1 MSRPVQASRAVN
13 AFARRLG
20 ILALAGGTCVLAGC
34 LGDAQLE
41 EQTQAQA
48 EIDEAGDQYRTLI
61 SGVGVDSDPLTVAN
75 KLDQLGRSLQSI
87 KGTSSKQKQVATK
100 LAASIAAT
108 SGKLQAM
115 SLISMDLDLRAM
127 RARIA
132 LKADAAMIIA
142 AGAQVRMA
150 SDFSTP
156 NSEVNQTRAGFQQPH
171 QQIRGENSR
180 LEEQITQVSQQRD
193 RNNQQLD
200 QMTTDSAQ
208 LSRQA
213 NNVSAIDGYPLVEE
227 SSQIRAKMIPIKTT
241 IAEAEIQLA
250 GLQPELARKRT
261 MEENSQALIDATHR
275 AEGNIESIRAAVL
288 AAGQMGRERAQTQV
302 QELKTLLQ
310 TYGTMQ
316 SEQIEPLMETALR
329 NLNQAQRSG
338 SSKGE
343 RQIAAD
349 ASTLMGELHAIQA
362 SSDLEDARL
371 YTALANT
378 SSITGVDAS
387 EWTNLATEASTAA
400 EASIAEARS
409 AYETALEKLTMING
423 NEAGQTAVESL
434 IKALDGV
441 RIAPPASNNT
451 APAAMASGTASAAT
465 AGAPANA
472 PAPPSGGANMPPF
485 ATNGMSS
492 PQAICDFLNSMRD
505 AGPGGMEMM
514 QQMLGMMYISD
525 ASALPKLQGLQQQ
538 AMRGGTGAAG
548 PARVVS
554 ERGDTAMIDVPGAT
568 QMPLMKVGGKWYID
582 VNKLVELME
591 NSESNRSGGRGR
603 GRN

>member
-1 MSRPVQASRAVN
+1 MTRPLHASSAVN

-20 ILALAGGTCVLAGC
+20 ILALAGGACLLSGC
-34 LGDAQLE
+34 LGDAGLA

-48 EIDEAGDQYRTLI
+48 EIDQTGDRYRTLI
-61 SGVGVDSDPLTVAN
+61 SGVGVDSDPLTVAG
-75 KLDQLGRSLQSI
+75 KLDQLSQSLQSI
-87 KGTSSKQKQVATK
+87 KGASSKQKKVATK

-108 SGKLQAM
+108 SGKLRAM
-115 SLISMDLDLRAM
+115 SLITMDLDLRAM
-127 RARIA
+127 RAKIA

-142 AGAQVRMA
+142 AGAQARMA
-150 SDFSTP
+150 ADFSGP
-156 NSEVNQTRAGFQQPH
+156 NGEVNRARDGFQQPH

-180 LEEQITQVSQQRD
+180 LEEQITQVTQQRD
-193 RNNQQLD
+193 RNTQQLD

-241 IAEAEIQLA
+241 IAEAEIQLS
-250 GLQPELARKRT
+250 GLQPELARKQT
-261 MEENSQALIDATHR
+261 MEENTQALIDATHR
-275 AEGNIESIRAAVL
+275 AEGNIESIKAAVL
-288 AAGQMGRERAQTQV
+288 AAGQTGRERAETQV

-310 TYGTMQ
+310 AYGTMQ
-316 SEQIEPLMETALR
+316 SEQVEPLMETALR

-349 ASTLMGELHAIQA
+349 ASTLMGELHALQA

-378 SSITGVDAS
+378 SSITGVADT
-387 EWTNLATEASTAA
+387 EWTNLAAEATTAA
-400 EASIAEARS
+400 EASVTEARS

-423 NEAGQTAVESL
+423 NEAARASLQSL
-434 IKALDGV
+434 ISALDGV
-441 RIAPPASNNT
+441 RIAPPASSNS
-451 APAAMASGTASAAT
+451 APAPMNSGTASAPAQPGAFAAT
-465 AGAPANA
+465 A
-472 PAPPSGGANMPPF
+472 PSAGGANMPPF
-485 ATNGMSS
+485 GTNGMSS

-505 AGPGGMEMM
+505 AGPGGIEKM
-514 QQMLGMMYISD
+514 QEMLGMMYISD
-525 ASALPKLQGLQQQ
+525 ASALAKLQGLQQQ
-538 AMRGGTGAAG
+538 AMGGSAGASG

-554 ERGDTAMIDVPGAT
+554 ERGNTAMIDVPGAT
-568 QMPLMKVGGKWYID
+568 QMPLMKVDGKWYID
-582 VNKLVELME
+582 VNKLVDLME
-591 NSESNRSGGRGR
+591 NSDAGRGRGR